1 MKDPATNPT
10 ASLARVLVDQ
20 VSLLSH
26 PSSVFL
32 NSSKKYSCTHSI
44 SSNKTVE
51 DMGIGSLQVDRKL
64 VKQTVM
70 TSVYGVTYIGARQQI
85 TKRLQEKGLIT
96 DDKLLYDVSCYATR
110 VSDLLVIFGVLWCIC
125 DLRLTP
131 LGRERHDVTSEFLM
145 KVTLDALGQMFQSA
159 RGIMAWLGDCA
170 KVHSHSQLF
179 SYMSDSIC
187 FSHVKVLDID
197 IQFLTLE
204 AQHFSVV
211 EAFNN

>member
-20 VSLLSH
+20 VSLLFH

-32 NSSKKYSCTHSI
+32 NYCKKYSCT
-44 SSNKTVE
+44 KTVE

-85 TKRLQEKGLIT
+85 TKRLQEKGLIA

-110 VSDLLVIFGVLWCIC
+110 VSDLLVVFSVLWCIC
-125 DLRLTP
+125 DFRLTP
-131 LGRERHDVTSEFLM
+131 LERQRHDVTSEFFM

-159 RGIMAWLGDCA
+159 RGIMAWFGDCA

-179 SYMSDSIC
+179 SYT
-187 FSHVKVLDID
+187 K
-197 IQFLTLE
+197 
-204 AQHFSVV
+204 
-211 EAFNN
+211 